1 MNKALGLIETVGY
14 APAMAA
20 VDAAVKTAAVT
31 FLGFDSVI
39 GVAKKISLT
48 VKLEGD
54 VAAVKAAVEAGAAAA
69 KVIGE
74 VHALHVI
81 PRPHDELDQII
92 FSKDTLASLIRQKK
106 TSDMPAKA
114 EELSS
119 AAASETEKKV
129 RKNIKPEQQS

>member
-20 VDAAVKTAAVT
+20 VDAAVKTATVI
-31 FLGFDSVI
+31 FFGFDSVI

-54 VAAVKAAVEAGAAAA
+54 VAAVQAAVEAGVAAA
-69 KVIGE
+69 KAIGE
-74 VHALHVI
+74 VYASHVI

-92 FSKDTLASLIRQKK
+92 FSKDTLASLIRQQK
-106 TSDMPAKA
+106 TPKLPAQS
-114 EELSS
+114 EETGTVGVC
-119 AAASETEKKV
+119 ETEKKV
-129 RKNIKPEQQS
+129 RRNIKPEQQS

>member
-39 GVAKKISLT
+39 GVAKKISIT

-54 VAAVKAAVEAGAAAA
+54 VAAVKAAVEAGVAAARA
-69 KVIGE
+69 IGE
-74 VHALHVI
+74 VHSSQVI

-92 FSKDTLASLIRQKK
+92 FSKDTLASLIRQQKNHN
-106 TSDMPAKA
+106 MPTQA
-114 EELSS
+114 EEHST
-119 AAASETEKKV
+119 AAVCETEKRV